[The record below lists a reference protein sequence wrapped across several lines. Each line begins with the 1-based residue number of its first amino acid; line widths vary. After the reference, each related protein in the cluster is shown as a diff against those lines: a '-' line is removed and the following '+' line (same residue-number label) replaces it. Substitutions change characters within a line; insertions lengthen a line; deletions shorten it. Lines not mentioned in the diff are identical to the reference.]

1 MIYITADMITNLD
14 TVRVIDLS
22 TCNFVETTQ
31 HNCFGRG
38 SKCEGVG
45 PRRADVLGGLKVCQ
59 QSGGTAGA
67 EIEVQRHKQ
76 TYTRP
81 LH

>member
-1 MIYITADMITNLD
+1 MITTLD

-22 TCNFVETTQ
+22 ACNFVETTQ

-38 SKCEGVG
+38 SKREGVG
-45 PRRADVLGGLKVCQ
+45 PRRAVVLGELHLCQ
-59 QSGGTAGA
+59 QCGGTAGA

-76 TYTRP
+76 TYIHTTVA
-81 LH
+81 LS